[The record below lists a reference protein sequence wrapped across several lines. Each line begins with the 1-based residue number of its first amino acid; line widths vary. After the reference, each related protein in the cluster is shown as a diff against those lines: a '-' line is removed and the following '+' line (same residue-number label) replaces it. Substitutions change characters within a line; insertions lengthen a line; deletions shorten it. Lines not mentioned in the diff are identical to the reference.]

1 MTEFRKQL
9 EQELDH
15 LRGARDELRVR
26 LHLGGAELR
35 DQWEDLERG
44 WQHFEGRLKVLRNE
58 SDEVVSEIGETL
70 HILADQLRTGYKR
83 IKKLT

>member
-1 MTEFRKQL
+1 MSEFRKQL
-9 EQELDH
+9 ERELDNM
-15 LRGARDELRVR
+15 RGVRDELRVR

-44 WQHFEGRLKVLRNE
+44 WQHLEGRLKVLGNE

-70 HILADQLRTGYKR
+70 HVLAEQLRSGYER
-83 IKKLT
+83 IKKLV

>member
-1 MTEFRKQL
+1 MIEFRKQL

-35 DQWEDLERG
+35 DQ
-44 WQHFEGRLKVLRNE
+44 
-58 SDEVVSEIGETL
+58 
-70 HILADQLRTGYKR
+70 
-83 IKKLT
+83 

>member
-1 MTEFRKQL
+1 MKEFRQQL
-9 EQELDH
+9 DLELDK

-35 DQWEDLERG
+35 DQWEELERG
-44 WQHFEGRLKVLRNE
+44 WQHLEGRLKVLGNE

-70 HILADQLRTGYKR
+70 HVLADQLQHGYER
-83 IKKLT
+83 IKKLV